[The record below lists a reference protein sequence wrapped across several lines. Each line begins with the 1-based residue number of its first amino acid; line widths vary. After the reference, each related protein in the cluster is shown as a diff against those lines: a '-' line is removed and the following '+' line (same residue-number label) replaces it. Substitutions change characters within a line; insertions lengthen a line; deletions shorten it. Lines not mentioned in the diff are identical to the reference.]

1 MIESLNI
8 IRTNIAQ
15 NILSNSVALFVPP
28 ERMTVS
34 ECAERNRILPTT
46 SAFAGRWQTMSFQKD
61 LMDCFNDSKIER
73 VIIESGTQ
81 LGKTEVLLNIIAWIV
96 LNDPS
101 SILVVYP
108 REQDV
113 RNFSKQ
119 RLGRMIELS
128 PALKERFEKVDKSDT
143 QNVNTRSFRG
153 GCIYMA
159 HAGSPASLAMNPC
172 KYIIMDEVDKYDF
185 EVGDEGDPV
194 KLAEARSDN
203 FELTGRKI
211 IMTCSPTTSLSRI
224 HAEFMKGDQRYF
236 HIPCKECGE
245 YFKVNFN
252 TDVFWD
258 KDETVTPH
266 KHHPETAR
274 IICPHCKAEMGEKE
288 RLWSITKG
296 KYIPYAETVNC
307 ASFNIPS
314 FYSPIRRLSTIVKD
328 FLSAKESATLLKTFI
343 NTKLAEIHTVA
354 GESLDNS
361 ILYNRRE
368 KYIAQVPAKC
378 GILISAADVQIDRI
392 EVGVWGFGKEDELWL
407 IDYAV
412 LPGDPYK
419 PDVWKS
425 LDEFRNNTYT
435 HESGAKI
442 RIRLLAVDAGNWAK
456 EVLEFCAKSSHN
468 CIPIRGSNRTQLALC
483 QKSKDATY
491 PVYWI
496 ATDIAK
502 DIIFS
507 RFKVTEPGPR
517 YIHIPEWATQD
528 ICAQL
533 TNEERKEYKR
543 AGITSTHWMPKG
555 SSLRVESLDI
565 LVYAPEF
572 VKRVVA

>member
-1 MIESLNI
+1 
-8 IRTNIAQ
+8 
-15 NILSNSVALFVPP
+15 
-28 ERMTVS
+28 
-34 ECAERNRILPTT
+34 
-46 SAFAGRWQTMSFQKD
+46 
-61 LMDCFNDSKIER
+61 
-73 VIIESGTQ
+73 
-81 LGKTEVLLNIIAWIV
+81 
-96 LNDPS
+96 
-101 SILVVYP
+101 
-108 REQDV
+108 
-113 RNFSKQ
+113 
-119 RLGRMIELS
+119 
-128 PALKERFEKVDKSDT
+128 
-143 QNVNTRSFRG
+143 
-153 GCIYMA
+153 
-159 HAGSPASLAMNPC
+159 
-172 KYIIMDEVDKYDF
+172 
-185 EVGDEGDPV
+185 
-194 KLAEARSDN
+194 
-203 FELTGRKI
+203 
-211 IMTCSPTTSLSRI
+211 
-224 HAEFMKGDQRYF
+224 
-236 HIPCKECGE
+236 
-245 YFKVNFN
+245 
-252 TDVFWD
+252 
-258 KDETVTPH
+258 
-266 KHHPETAR
+266 
-274 IICPHCKAEMGEKE
+274 
-288 RLWSITKG
+288 
-296 KYIPYAETVNC
+296 
-307 ASFNIPS
+307 
-314 FYSPIRRLSTIVKD
+314 
-328 FLSAKESATLLKTFI
+328 
-343 NTKLAEIHTVA
+343 
-354 GESLDNS
+354 
-361 ILYNRRE
+361 
-368 KYIAQVPAKC
+368 
-378 GILISAADVQIDRI
+378 VQIDRI

-565 LVYAPEF
+565 LVYALALFDATPF
-572 VKRVVA
+572 PKNMDSIFTGLTTVAPQPAETQPQPQQGQPQQGHRIIQRSRIITRGSRF